1 MANDDQRNPDTTLEG
16 AQPTR
21 ELGGER
27 DAATAPQAGPAD
39 ATDGAAVGSPAPDAG
54 ERDDT
59 TGQRAGVGQRAASG
73 QRDGACP
80 DATCRRDAV
89 ADATRPAACDEP
101 VRLRDVGGTLGSYLR
116 GRWQAARE
124 LAGRHRAATAAI
136 ALLCVA
142 MACLL
147 ALAFARANNVPGR
160 DYVTDDALARVQ
172 APAYSPGLYGPD
184 DVLVAR
190 GVEVRSQA
198 RRPTAIDSS
207 AARFGA
213 SAYAEADV
221 LVTYEGRSVRAEKNA
236 RLGYARV
243 DRAWEPIGEE
253 VDAQVAWTALAG
265 VDRARVVANVGD
277 LLDLAERDL
286 RPDPGATTL
295 SLREVYAGAQVEVT
309 EESFDEQAQTDR
321 LVLRL
326 AKASPYEAYVC
337 DLEVSFSFRPA
348 SGQWEVAGA
357 TASSGSKTRVFD
369 PLLGTWAGTFQSQ
382 DSAGRKCL
390 AAQGQGLSVTIES
403 GTTDDAGSRIEGRV
417 SGVAHF
423 HEPPQRDQPGCDGDL
438 AFEDVPFTA
447 TLVGGHDDETGSD
460 LTFVSTLP
468 DQVGGT
474 VTLKLGFGSAE
485 DPDRVTALVRTTY
498 PHTGSVLFIPVERTV
513 TCTDRFT
520 LERQ

>member
-1 MANDDQRNPDTTLEG
+1 MANDDQRDPDTTLEG

-54 ERDDT
+54 ERDDA

-80 DATCRRDAV
+80 DATCHRDAV

-124 LAGRHRAATAAI
+124 LAGRHRAATAAL

-190 GVEVRSQA
+190 SVEVRSQA

-295 SLREVYAGAQVEVT
+295 SLREVYAGAQFEVT

-403 GTTDDAGSRIEGRV
+403 GTTDDAGSRTSTSPR
-417 SGVAHF
+417 SATS
-423 HEPPQRDQPGCDGDL
+423 P
-438 AFEDVPFTA
+438 AATA
-447 TLVGGHDDETGSD
+447 TWPSRTCPSPRRSWAA
-460 LTFVSTLP
+460 TTTRRAATSRSSRPCPTRWAAP
-468 DQVGGT
+468 SPSSWA
-474 VTLKLGFGSAE
+474 SARQRT
-485 DPDRVTALVRTTY
+485 PTA
-498 PHTGSVLFIPVERTV
+498 
-513 TCTDRFT
+513 
-520 LERQ
+520 